1 MGLIK
6 EDNNFAVLTD
16 ILGDEDHLG
25 DMDFKVAGTV
35 DGITSLQMDIKVDG
49 ITQEIME
56 VALTKALNARKHILN
71 EMNKVLSKARKD
83 TKPSAPRIINI
94 KIDKSKIREVIGSG
108 GKVIKDIYEK
118 SGAKVEIR

>member
-83 TKPSAPRIINI
+83 TSLQHPELLIL
-94 KIDKSKIREVIGSG
+94 KSISQN
-108 GKVIKDIYEK
+108 
-118 SGAKVEIR
+118 

>member
-1 MGLIK
+1 
-6 EDNNFAVLTD
+6 
-16 ILGDEDHLG
+16 
-25 DMDFKVAGTV
+25 MDFKVAGTV

-83 TKPSAPRIINI
+83 TKPSAPELLIL
-94 KIDKSKIREVIGSG
+94 KSISQKL
-108 GKVIKDIYEK
+108 EK
-118 SGAKVEIR
+118 LLVQVEKL